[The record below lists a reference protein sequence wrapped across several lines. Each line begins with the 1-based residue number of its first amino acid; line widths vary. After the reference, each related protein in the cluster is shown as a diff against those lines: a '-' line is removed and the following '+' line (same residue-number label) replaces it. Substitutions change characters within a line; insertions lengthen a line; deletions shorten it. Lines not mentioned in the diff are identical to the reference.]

1 MFYYPD
7 MTRVKKHEPLIIPGS
22 IDQYLAEKIIKQA
35 AAEKSISNRIITISS
50 AFLGIPYKAS
60 TIDEHSRDAE
70 QLVIDFSGVDCFT
83 LLDYVESMR
92 RSSTWPGFIRCLRS
106 TRYKKA
112 SVLFKNRNHFFS
124 DWVKNNTGQIS
135 DITKKIASDK
145 AAAVTKTLNLKNDGS
160 LYIQNIKP
168 VRRRIMYIPPD
179 AVDQSIQ
186 EKLRTGDYAGI
197 YSDKPGLDVSHVGI
211 IIRTSS
217 GLKLRHASS
226 SPEKRCVLDEDL
238 LDYISRRQG
247 LVVYRPV

>member
-1 MFYYPD
+1 MEKVEKQKP
-7 MTRVKKHEPLIIPGS
+7 VIIPGIIN
-22 IDQYLAEKIIKQA
+22 IDLAEKIIQHGASAKNIPDRI
-35 AAEKSISNRIITISS
+35 SIISS
-50 AFLGIPYKAS
+50 AFLGIPYNAS
-60 TIDEHSRDAE
+60 TIDQHSRETE

-92 RSSTWPGFIRCLRS
+92 RASSWAGFLRCLRA

-124 DWVKNNTGQIS
+124 DWVKNNPARIT

-145 AAAVTKTLNLKNDGS
+145 AAAVTKTLNLKDDGS
-160 LYIQNIKP
+160 LYIQDIKP
-168 VRRRIMYIPPD
+168 VQRRIMYIPSD
-179 AVDQSIQ
+179 AVDQNILDR
-186 EKLRTGDYAGI
+186 LRTGDYVGI
-197 YSDKPGLDVSHVGI
+197 YSDKTGLDVSHVGI

-238 LDYISRRQG
+238 LYYISRRPG